1 MLGKLDQTQMQNLL
15 QQQVTGRIGC
25 HADGV
30 TYIVPV
36 NYVYSAP
43 YVYCHSGNGKKIE
56 MMRHNPNVCFQVD
69 EIRSI
74 FNWQSVV
81 AWGTFEEVTD
91 VVESE
96 RLMQGLIHRIMPLSD
111 NPGDHPSHG
120 ITENDYD
127 IGNGVDL
134 IIYKIHIE
142 KMTGRFEHN

>member
-1 MLGKLDQTQMQNLL
+1 MLGKLDQTQMENLL

-36 NYVYSAP
+36 NYVYNAP
-43 YVYCHSGNGKKIE
+43 FVYCHSAKGKKIE
-56 MMRHNPNVCFQVD
+56 MMRNNPKVCFQVD

-74 FNWQSVV
+74 FQWQSVV

-91 VVESE
+91 VAESE
-96 RLMQGLIHRIMPLSD
+96 RLMQGLIHRIMPLA
-111 NPGDHPSHG
+111 NEPGDHPSHG

-134 IIYKIHIE
+134 IIYKIHID
-142 KMTGRFEHN
+142 KMTGRFEHD